1 MVKIKKGNNIR
12 FVPMSVYKNF
22 YKQNGW
28 IAKGEKVK
36 ESTNSDL
43 EIEQEQE
50 EEQEEE
56 QIDFS
61 SMSTSELKQFAQE
74 NQIDISEASSKKQI
88 ISILENAMSI

>member
-50 EEQEEE
+50 EEQ
-56 QIDFS
+56 IDFS

>member
-28 IAKGEKVK
+28 IAKGEKTK

-43 EIEQEQE
+43 EIEQEQ
-50 EEQEEE
+50 EE